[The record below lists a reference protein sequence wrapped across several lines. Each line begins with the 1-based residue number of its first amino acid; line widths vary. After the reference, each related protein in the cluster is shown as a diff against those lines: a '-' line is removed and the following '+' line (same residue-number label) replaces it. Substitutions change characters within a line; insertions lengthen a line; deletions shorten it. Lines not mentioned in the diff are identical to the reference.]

1 MLDVALTA
9 GPHLLGALN
18 VLLTALIVGGF
29 VAIRRGN
36 RDMHPRLMK
45 SALAVSV
52 LFLSGYLVQTAVA
65 GHRRF
70 PGDDWV
76 RTTFV
81 VVLTSHTLLAVAI
94 VPLVVRTAW
103 LAAQDRFEEHR
114 RIAKVTFPLWVYVS
128 ATGVLIYWMNNFLRP
143 VS

>member
-1 MLDVALTA
+1 MLDVALTV

-18 VLLTALIVGGF
+18 ALLTALIVGGF
-29 VAIRRGN
+29 VAIRRGD
-36 RDMHPRLMK
+36 RALHPRLMK
-45 SALAVSV
+45 GALAVSV
-52 LFLSGYLVQTAVA
+52 VFVLGYVAQTALA

-76 RTTFV
+76 RTAFV

-114 RIAKVTFPLWVYVS
+114 RIAKITFPLWLYVAS
-128 ATGVLIYWMNNFLRP
+128 TGVLIYWMNNFLRP
-143 VS
+143 LP